1 MTMQA
6 HNRKG
11 LFPLNPNA
19 HIGYYKVAASQT
31 LAAGDVVG
39 LTSNLVRIAVSTD
52 SELMGVMVEPAA
64 SKAVNTLDAVYDD
77 PDEVFVARMDATTT
91 KLTGDK
97 CDLTGGTGAMQL
109 DADADTYHHFVLL
122 GPLDPAE
129 TSTAVGALWRVRL
142 NLLALS
148 EVSA

>member
-1 MTMQA
+1 LVDRA
-6 HNRKG
+6 R
-11 LFPLNPNA
+11 FA
-19 HIGYYKVAASQT
+19 RSASRRSFCT
-31 LAAGDVVG
+31 AAGDVVG

-64 SKAVNTLDAVYDD
+64 SKAVNTLVAVYDD